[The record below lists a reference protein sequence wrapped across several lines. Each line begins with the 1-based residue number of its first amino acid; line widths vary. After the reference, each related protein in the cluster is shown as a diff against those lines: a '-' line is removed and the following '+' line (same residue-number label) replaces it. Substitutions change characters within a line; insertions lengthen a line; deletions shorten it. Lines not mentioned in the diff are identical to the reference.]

1 MNRKIKCGRYTV
13 TVTTEN
19 KILFPKAGITKGDLI
34 RYYKRIAPIMLPH
47 IKNRPLTMHRF
58 VHGITGEGFYQKDA
72 PDYFPSWI
80 AVAPIEKKEGGIV
93 RYVLCNN
100 EATLV
105 YVANQLSIALH
116 TWLSRLPKID
126 YPDRMIFDLDPSK
139 GVTIPT
145 IQWAAKKVK
154 ELLQDCGLTPF
165 IMTTGSRGFHIVIPL
180 KKIHTFD
187 YTRTF
192 AKDIA
197 RLLVHRYPHKL
208 TLEMRKNKRG
218 KRIFVDTLRNAFA
231 QTSVAPY
238 SVRAKP
244 GAPIATPIEW
254 HELINKK
261 TKPQSYTIKNIFR
274 RLSQKKDPWLTID
287 RTAVSLKQA
296 RKKLDKLL
304 WEDSLQE
311 LK

>member
-1 MNRKIKCGRYTV
+1 MDRKIKCGRYTV

-34 RYYKRIAPIMLPH
+34 RYYERIAPIMIPH
-47 IKNRPLTMHRF
+47 LKNRPLMMHRF

-100 EATLV
+100 AATLV
-105 YVANQLSIALH
+105 YIANQLCITPH
-116 TWLSRLPKID
+116 IWLSRVPKVD

-139 GVTIPT
+139 GVSLSVIR
-145 IQWAAKKVK
+145 WAAKKIK
-154 ELLQDCGLTPF
+154 ELLEKCGLTPF
-165 IMTTGSRGFHIVIPL
+165 VMTTGSRGFHVVVSL

-192 AKDIA
+192 ARDLA
-197 RLLVHRYPHKL
+197 RLLVHRYPYKL
-208 TLEMRKNKRG
+208 TLEMRKDKRG

-231 QTSVAPY
+231 QTGVAPY
-238 SVRAKP
+238 GVRAKP

-254 HELINKK
+254 HELLKK
-261 TKPQSYTIKNIFR
+261 GIKPQSYTIKNIFR
-274 RLSQKKDPWLTID
+274 RLSRKKDPWLSID
-287 RTAVSLKQA
+287 RAAVSLKQA
-296 RKKLDKLL
+296 RKKLDIL
-304 WEDSLQE
+304 LQE
-311 LK
+311 EGLE